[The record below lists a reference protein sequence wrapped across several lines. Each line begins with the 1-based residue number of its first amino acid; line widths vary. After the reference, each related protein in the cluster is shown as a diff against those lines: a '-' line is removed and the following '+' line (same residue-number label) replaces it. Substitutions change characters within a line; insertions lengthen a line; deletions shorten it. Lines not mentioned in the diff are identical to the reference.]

1 MPPAKNF
8 IVALAVSCV
17 GSLAFG
23 QQGETAARVNSQPV
37 SVTEV
42 EAELRQA
49 YGQRPF
55 NDEEGKQLYKAA
67 LNQVI
72 DRRLVLNFLTKNS
85 QAASQ
90 QDVDLALAQFEK
102 ELKAQNLTL
111 AEHAKKV
118 GLSVDD
124 IRRSLAWKISWKRYC
139 DKYLTADNLE
149 KYFERYRREFDG
161 TQLRVAQILFKLPA
175 SADDAAIT
183 AAKERATALREGIV
197 SGKTAFAD
205 AAKKHSDSPSKSNGG
220 DIGWIERHQPMP
232 EDYSK
237 IAFSVKKGEVSQP
250 FVTSFGVHLI
260 SVLDEKPGTMTWR
273 DAENE
278 LRPAVTLYLFR
289 WIADKER
296 ANAKIEYASN

>member
-1 MPPAKNF
+1 M
-8 IVALAVSCV
+8 SY
-17 GSLAFG
+17 
-23 QQGETAARVNSQPV
+23 
-37 SVTEV
+37 
-42 EAELRQA
+42 LR
-49 YGQRPF
+49 
-55 NDEEGKQLYKAA
+55 
-67 LNQVI
+67 
-72 DRRLVLNFLTKNS
+72 T
-85 QAASQ
+85 
-90 QDVDLALAQFEK
+90 
-102 ELKAQNLTL
+102 T
-111 AEHAKKV
+111 
-118 GLSVDD
+118 
-124 IRRSLAWKISWKRYC
+124 WKRYC

-260 SVLDEKPGTMTWR
+260 SVLDEKPGTMS
-273 DAENE
+273 
-278 LRPAVTLYLFR
+278 
-289 WIADKER
+289 R
-296 ANAKIEYASN
+296 AAISF